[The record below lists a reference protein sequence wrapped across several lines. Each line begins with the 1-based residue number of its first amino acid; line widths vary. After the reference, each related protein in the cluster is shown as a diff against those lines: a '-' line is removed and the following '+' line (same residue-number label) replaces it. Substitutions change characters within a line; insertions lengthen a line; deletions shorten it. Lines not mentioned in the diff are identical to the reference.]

1 MASPAPPCGYTF
13 DGRTCRR
20 SGAHRCAARVGHVL
34 AFFSELL
41 THTKGRWARAPFVP
55 AAWQRR
61 RVLAPLFGDVIWD
74 RAQGRYVRRYRTLY
88 LYVARKNG
96 KTELIA
102 GIVLYLLCA
111 DGETGAEIYGLALDR
126 DQAGLVY
133 RVARQMVRNSAD
145 LAARLTV
152 VTSAT
157 RIVDEATGSLYAV
170 VAGDAAGSLGF
181 DPSGVYIDE
190 LLTQPGRELY
200 DAMKTSF
207 GARAQPL
214 LLLATTAENDPGG
227 FAASEREW
235 SERVLADPALEPE
248 RLAVMYAAPDD
259 AEWTSPA
266 AWKAANPAL
275 GDFLELRTLAA
286 ECRVAQGNP
295 AAERAFRQF
304 RLNQPGNKI
313 GRAIDLVTWDAGGGP
328 VPAAGLGAALD
339 RRTCFAGL
347 DLASTSDL
355 AAYCL
360 DFPGDDG
367 GHDVIWRHFA
377 PAAVLRDLSRRTGGQ
392 ADVWVAQGFLT
403 LTEGN
408 VIDYGAIVAALNAD
422 RSRFDIK
429 EVAFDRWGA
438 TQLATQ
444 LLDDGWPLI
453 STGQG
458 YATMAPPT
466 AELLRLIRAGLYR
479 HGGNPLARWQA
490 GNAVTR
496 ADPAGNLKIDKQ
508 RSAEKVDGI
517 VAAVMALDRALRQH
531 STDDYAAA
539 GF

>member
-1 MASPAPPCGYTF
+1 VASDVPACGFTF
-13 DGRTCRR
+13 DGRTCRQR
-20 SGAHRCAARVGHVL
+20 GRHRCAGRVGHVL
-34 AFFSELL
+34 AFFGELL
-41 THTKGRWARAPFVP
+41 THTKGRWARRPFVP

-61 RVLAPLFGDVIWD
+61 RVLAPLFGEVEFDA
-74 RAQGRYVRRYRTLY
+74 AQGRYVRRYRTLY

-133 RVARQMVRNSAD
+133 RVARQMIRNSAE

-152 VTSAT
+152 VASAN

-181 DPSGVYIDE
+181 DPSGAYIDE

-200 DAMKTSF
+200 DAMRTSF

-214 LLLATTAENDPGG
+214 LLLATTAENDPAG

-235 SERVLADPALEPE
+235 SERVLADPSLDPE
-248 RLAVMYAAPDD
+248 RLAVMYAAPEGAD
-259 AEWTSPA
+259 WTRPA
-266 AWKAANPAL
+266 TWKAANPAL
-275 GDFLELRTLAA
+275 GDFLELRTLAE
-286 ECRVAQGNP
+286 ECRIAQGNP

-313 GRAIDLVTWDAGGGP
+313 GRAIDLATWDAA
-328 VPAAGLGAALD
+328 PAARPAAELA

-360 DFPGDDG
+360 DFPDDDG
-367 GHDVIWRHFA
+367 GHDLIWRHFA
-377 PAAVLRDLSRRTGGQ
+377 PASALRELSRRTGGA
-392 ADVWVAQGFLT
+392 ADVWVAQGYLT

-408 VIDYGAIVAALNAD
+408 VIDYGAITAALNAD
-422 RSRFDIK
+422 RELYDIA

-438 TQLATQ
+438 TQLSSQ

-453 STGQG
+453 ATGQG
-458 YATMAPPT
+458 YATMAAPT
-466 AELLRLIRAGLYR
+466 AELLRAIRGGLYR
-479 HGGNPLARWQA
+479 HGGNPVARWQA

-496 ADPAGNLKIDKQ
+496 ADPAGNLKIDKA

-517 VAAVMALDRALRQH
+517 VAAVMALDRALRQRG
-531 STDDYAAA
+531 TEDYAAA

>member
-1 MASPAPPCGYTF
+1 VAASVPVCGFRF
-13 DGRTCRR
+13 DGRTCRKR
-20 SGAHRCAARVGHVL
+20 GAHRCAGRTGHVV
-34 AFFSELL
+34 AFFTELL
-41 THTKGRWARAPFVP
+41 THTKGRWARRPFVP

-61 RVLAPLFGDVIWD
+61 RVLAPLFGEVLYDH
-74 RAQGRYVRRYRTLY
+74 AQGRYVRRYRTLY

-96 KTELIA
+96 KTELLA
-102 GIVLYLLCA
+102 GIVLYLLVA

-133 RVARQMVRNSAD
+133 RVARQMVRNSAE
-145 LAARLTV
+145 LTARLTV

-157 RIVDEATGSLYAV
+157 RIVDEQTGSLYAV

-181 DPSGVYIDE
+181 DPSGAYIDE
-190 LLTQPGRELY
+190 LLTQPNRELY
-200 DAMKTSF
+200 DTMRTSF

-235 SERVLADPALEPE
+235 SERVLAEPALDPE
-248 RLAVMYAAPDD
+248 RLVVMYATPDGAD
-259 AEWTSPA
+259 WTSPA

-313 GRAIDLVTWDAGGGP
+313 GRAIDLTAWDANDGP
-328 VPAAGLGAALD
+328 APDLGRAV
-339 RRTCFAGL
+339 CYAGL

-360 DFPGDDG
+360 DFPAADG
-367 GHDVIWRHFA
+367 GHDLIWRHFA
-377 PAAVLRDLSRRTGGQ
+377 PAAALRELSRRTAGA
-392 ADVWVAQGFLT
+392 ADVWVAQGVLT

-422 RSRFDIK
+422 RERYDIR

-438 TQLATQ
+438 TQLSAQ

-453 STGQG
+453 ATGQG

-466 AELLRLIRAGLYR
+466 AELLRLIRAGKYR
-479 HGGNPLARWQA
+479 HAGNPLARWQA

-517 VAAVMALDRALRQH
+517 VAAVMALDRAIRQEAP
-531 STDDYAAA
+531 DDYAAA